1 MGPPRRSTRSSTAPK
16 QESAIAKPQPQQQQR
31 ARPLSMSPLGRPS
44 VMPPPCA
51 AGDDHGAIQARPSVM
66 PQPAGGAMGAI
77 GRPSLLADVSPIM
90 ARPSMAAA
98 GGAMV
103 GLDDSF
109 DLRPSMAPGGLD
121 DSFDLAPEELNVE
134 AAGAA
139 LEAEFG
145 AEAAAPAAAGAGM
158 GEVSLGPVGDIS
170 LTGGADGSA
179 GPLGESFALGD
190 GSFAANTSLGASL
203 CASLNVSLGPSETS
217 ATEAPGTL
225 AALAA
230 AKSPEPAMSKKQL
243 AALKRGAAKKAA
255 QLKEQTLAKQNEYF
269 AEVDQWELEEL
280 EEDDAVVA

>member
-1 MGPPRRSTRSSTAPK
+1 MLLTAILRRVHAEGAEGPDIRRFALQDDLYR
-16 QESAIAKPQPQQQQR
+16 R
-31 ARPLSMSPLGRPS
+31 GS
-44 VMPPPCA
+44 VA
-51 AGDDHGAIQARPSVM
+51 
-66 PQPAGGAMGAI
+66 
-77 GRPSLLADVSPIM
+77 SLLAT
-90 ARPSMAAA
+90 RPRLVTALRDFGALESRATKSWAVLPAGPAPPLASAA
-98 GGAMV
+98 
-103 GLDDSF
+103 
-109 DLRPSMAPGGLD
+109 
-121 DSFDLAPEELNVE
+121 
-134 AAGAA
+134 AA

-158 GEVSLGPVGDIS
+158 GEVSLGPVGDSS